1 MKTCITTATV
11 NGKTVLVAGTEV
23 PADKQR
29 AAFNGTPPKGATVV
43 QLWSSTG
50 ETKTRKFATEKPAAA
65 K

>member
-1 MKTCITTATV
+1 MKTAITTATV
-11 NGKTVLVAGTEV
+11 GGKTVLISGIEV

-29 AAFNGTPPKGATVV
+29 AAFNGPPPKGATAV

-50 ETKTRKFATEKPAAA
+50 ETKIRKFATEKPAAA